1 MSRVLVIE
9 DDDRIARLVSRALTD
24 DGHGVERAARG
35 GEGLNEALA
44 GDFDLVVLD
53 LMLPDMMGT
62 QVLERLVEVRP
73 EQRVLVLSAVPEIGT
88 RVAVLE
94 TGAADFLGKPFAVA
108 ELIARVRARLRVPAP
123 GAAARWLRAGP
134 VLLDLRLRRAEV
146 AGSQVEL
153 SFREF
158 LLLQHVMRRGGQ
170 ACSRGELLSDVWGFT
185 FDPGSNV
192 VDVCVRRLRMKLD
205 RPDRIETV
213 RNVGYRFIVD

>member
-9 DDDRIARLVSRALTD
+9 DDDRIARLVSRALQD
-24 DGHGVERAARG
+24 DGYGVERSATG
-35 GEGLNEALA
+35 PEGLHTALA
-44 GDFDLVVLD
+44 NDFDLVVLD
-53 LMLPDMMGT
+53 LMLPGLPGT
-62 QVLERLVEVRP
+62 QVLERLVDSRP

-94 TGAADFLGKPFAVA
+94 AGAADFLGKPFAVA
-108 ELIARVRARLRVPAP
+108 ELLARVRTRLRAPTP

-134 VLLDLRLRRAEV
+134 VVLDLRLRRADV
-146 AGSQVEL
+146 AGHHVEL
-153 SFREF
+153 SLREF

-170 ACSRGELLSDVWGFT
+170 ACSRAELLSDVWGLT

-192 VDVCVRRLRMKLD
+192 VDVCVKRLRAKLD

-213 RNVGYRFIVD
+213 RNVGYRFTLD